1 MNQLASITKS
11 ANISQSSPSAPAVP
25 VLEGGLASYLEI
37 QAKSQPNKTAIFYS
51 DETITFGDLYLRT
64 LAIKQRLKNA
74 GITYGD
80 RLGLLFPNHP
90 DFVAAF
96 FAASSLGA
104 TVVPINP
111 LLKFEEIAHILSD
124 SQAKGLVVHESH
136 VPEVLSALP
145 LVAGLEHLF
154 IFAYE
159 TTKKPDVPLTVH
171 MLTPSLKALTAET
184 AAGETLLCPSIK
196 PHEDLAVLV
205 YTSGTTGKPKGAMLT
220 HNNLYASVRSAG
232 AALPF
237 YSSDRLLAVL
247 PLCHIYGLSVVM
259 LGVFSQGAS
268 LVILKC
274 FEAKLVIETIEK
286 HKVTV
291 FPAVPTMYQFLLME
305 QEKHKADLSS
315 LRICL
320 CGGAPMPVELLE
332 QFQKDIG
339 VEVIE
344 GYGLTEVSCAA
355 TMNPQDGVKKIGS
368 VGLPIKEVA
377 IAIFN
382 DDLELLPPG
391 EIGEVAI
398 KGPNVMM
405 GYYRKLEASDEVL
418 KGEWFLTG
426 DLGYVDSD
434 GYLYIAGR
442 KKELIIRGGQNIY
455 PREIEQVL
463 LRMAGV
469 ADAAVLGVPDKFMGE
484 RVKAVIV
491 RKPEA
496 ALTEEEVKTYCLE
509 HLAEYKVPRLVE
521 FRESLPKNSTGKVL
535 KRTLV

>member
-1 MNQLASITKS
+1 MNQLASTS
-11 ANISQSSPSAPAVP
+11 AASTESRVSRKVSTQ
-25 VLEGGLASYLEI
+25 LEGGLASYLEI
-37 QAKSQPNKTAIFYS
+37 QAQKQPTKTAIYYN
-51 DETITFGDLYLRT
+51 DETISFGDLHLRT
-64 LAIKQRLKNA
+64 LAIKRRLKES
-74 GITYGD
+74 GITHGD

-111 LLKFEEIAHILSD
+111 LLKYEEIAHILSD
-124 SQAKGLVVHESH
+124 SQAKTLVVHESH

-145 LVAGLEHLF
+145 LVAGLEHMF
-154 IFAYE
+154 VFVYE
-159 TTKKPDVPLTVH
+159 MTQKPDIPLPVH
-171 MLTPSLKALTAET
+171 LLATSLRASQSN
-184 AAGETLLCPSIK
+184 GETLLNPFIK
-196 PHEDLAVLV
+196 PEQDLAVLV
-205 YTSGTTGKPKGAMLT
+205 YTSGTTGNPKGAMLT
-220 HNNLYASVRSAG
+220 HSNLFASVRAAG
-232 AALPF
+232 TALPF
-237 YSSDRLLAVL
+237 FSTDKLLAVL

-268 LVILKC
+268 LVILKS
-274 FEAKLVIETIEK
+274 FEAKPVIETIEK
-286 HKVTV
+286 YKVTV

-305 QEKHKADLSS
+305 QEKQMADLSS

-320 CGGAPMPVELLE
+320 CGGAPMPVDLLE
-332 QFQKDIG
+332 KFQKDIG
-339 VEVIE
+339 VDVIE

-355 TMNPQDGVKKIGS
+355 TMNPQDGIKKIGS
-368 VGLPIKEVA
+368 VGLPIKDVS
-377 IAIFN
+377 IAIFS
-382 DDLELLPPG
+382 DELQPLPPG

-398 KGPNVMM
+398 KGPNVMQ
-405 GYYRKLEASDEVL
+405 GYYRKPEASDEVL

-426 DLGYVDSD
+426 DLGYLDTD

-463 LRMAGV
+463 MRMAAV

-484 RVKAVIV
+484 RVKAVV
-491 RKPEA
+491 VPRSGA
-496 ALTEEEVKTYCLE
+496 TLTEEEVKAYCLE

-521 FRESLPKNSTGKVL
+521 FRDALPKNSTGKVL

>member
-1 MNQLASITKS
+1 MNQLTSTATST
-11 ANISQSSPSAPAVP
+11 SSTRSPLVHSPNHTFQ
-25 VLEGGLASYLEI
+25 GGLSWYLEA
-37 QAKSQPNKTAIFYS
+37 QAKSQPDKTAVFWN
-51 DETITFGDLYLRT
+51 DETITYGDLYLRA
-64 LAIKQRLKNA
+64 LAIKRRLKDA
-74 GITYGD
+74 GITHGD
-80 RLGLLFPNHP
+80 RIGLLFPNHP

-124 SQAKGLVVHESH
+124 SQSKALVVHESH
-136 VPEVLSALP
+136 VTEVLSALP

-154 IFAYE
+154 VFTYE
-159 TTKKPDVPLTVH
+159 TASPPNVPVAVH
-171 MLTPSLKALTAET
+171 LLTPSLRESTLSAST
-184 AAGETLLCPSIK
+184 ETLLSPFVN
-196 PHEDLAVLV
+196 PEQDLAVLV

-220 HNNLYASVRSAG
+220 HNNLFASVKSAG

-237 YSSDRLLAVL
+237 YGSDRLLAVL

-268 LVILKC
+268 LVILKS
-274 FEAKLVIETIEK
+274 FEAKPVLDTIESK
-286 HKVTV
+286 KVTV

-305 QEKHKADLSS
+305 QEKRKADLSS

-320 CGGAPMPVELLE
+320 CGGAPMPVELIE

-339 VEVIE
+339 TEVIE

-368 VGLPIKEVA
+368 VGLPIEDVA
-377 IAIFN
+377 IGIFN
-382 DDLELLPPG
+382 DDGQMLPVG

-398 KGPNVMM
+398 AGPNVMM
-405 GYYRKLEASDEVL
+405 GYYRKKEASEEVL

-426 DLGYVDSD
+426 DLGYLDSD

-455 PREIEQVL
+455 PREIEKVL
-463 LRMAGV
+463 LRMASV
-469 ADAAVLGVPDKFMGE
+469 ADAAVLGVPDKYMGE
-484 RVKAVIV
+484 RVKAVVV
-491 RKPEA
+491 RKPGA
-496 ALTEEEVKTYCLE
+496 ALSEDEVKTYCLE

-521 FRESLPKNSTGKVL
+521 FKEALPKNSTGKVL
-535 KRTLV
+535 KRLLV

>member
-1 MNQLASITKS
+1 MNQLVSTSAASRNLTTRE
-11 ANISQSSPSAPAVP
+11 
-25 VLEGGLASYLEI
+25 LEGGLASYLEI
-37 QAKSQPNKTAIFYS
+37 QAQSQPTKTAIYYN
-51 DETITFGDLYLRT
+51 DETITFGDLHLRA
-64 LAIKQRLKNA
+64 LAIKRRLKES
-74 GITYGD
+74 GITHGD

-124 SQAKGLVVHESH
+124 SQSKALVVHESH

-145 LVAGLEHLF
+145 LVAGLEHMF
-154 IFAYE
+154 VFSYE
-159 TTKKPDVPLTVH
+159 MTEKPNVPLPVH
-171 MLTPSLKALTAET
+171 LLPPTLRAEKT
-184 AAGETLLCPSIK
+184 NGETLLAPFIK
-196 PHEDLAVLV
+196 PEQDLAVLV

-220 HNNLYASVRSAG
+220 HNNLFASVKAAG

-237 YSSDRLLAVL
+237 YSTDRLLAVL

-268 LVILKC
+268 LVILKA
-274 FEAKLVIETIEK
+274 FEAKPVLDTIQR

-305 QEKHKADLSS
+305 QEKQKADLST

-332 QFQKDIG
+332 KFQKDVG
-339 VEVIE
+339 VDVIE

-368 VGLPIKEVA
+368 VGLPIKDVG
-377 IAIFN
+377 IAIFD
-382 DDLELLPPG
+382 DDLQPLPTG

-398 KGPNVMM
+398 KGPNVMK
-405 GYYRKLEASDEVL
+405 GYYRKLEASQEVL

-426 DLGYVDSD
+426 DLGYVDTD

-463 LRMAGV
+463 MRMASV

-484 RVKAVIV
+484 RVKAVV
-491 RKPEA
+491 VPKSGA
-496 ALTEEEVKTYCLE
+496 TLTEDEVKAYCLE

-521 FRESLPKNSTGKVL
+521 FRDSLPKNSTGKVL